1 MAEAHDLSLEEHLT
15 NISQMPVVGSRAM
28 NIHAI
33 NYLFDH
39 SNILPYGYDRS
50 TKSLI
55 VAVNR
60 DSNSYMELN
69 DLLTRVPE
77 FPQLI
82 TNEMRHDGVSEHN
95 VQILYLEKD
104 MMAQL
109 RDFIIQPLKIEEYFA
124 RKKQL
129 SNSEAGLYDE
139 GSEANKI
146 IDSII
151 TYAIKNRASDIHF
164 EAEGTKFR
172 ARVRVDGELRE
183 YPILIPEDK
192 YPAVISSIKVRSQMD
207 IAERRKPQDGRI
219 SVNPRILKEGKMSN
233 YDLRVSVTPTVNDSE
248 NAVLR
253 IAERGAFKTLDQLGF
268 SPGVY
273 EEVKTLCMEP
283 YGLILVTGPTGSG
296 KTTSLYGMLHQLNT
310 LDRKIITIEDPVE
323 IKMNGIEQ
331 LQIKE
336 SIGLDFIKYI
346 RTVLRRDPDTILI
359 GEIRD
364 DETAKAAIDASK
376 TGHLVFS
383 TLHTNTSSGTLLR
396 LMGMNIAYA
405 DLASNLQGILAQR
418 LIGTFS
424 DRIRLQLANG
434 DLPKNIVNIDG
445 GLELNKLIKE
455 DYFKRGELLF
465 KTDNNDETVYS
476 GRTTITELW
485 TITEDARDMISAGIM
500 QGEKYFSVAVN
511 NGMTPML
518 ISALSKVK
526 NGETSLD
533 KIIREVGVKS
543 FKSHKELI
551 KKLFSEH

>member
-1 MAEAHDLSLEEHLT
+1 MAESQDLSLEDHLK

-28 NIHAI
+28 NIHAV

-39 SNILPYGYDRS
+39 SHILPYGYDRS

-55 VAVNR
+55 VAVNK
-60 DSNSYMELN
+60 DSNSYIELN

-82 TNEMRHDGVSEHN
+82 TKDMRNDGASENN
-95 VQILYLEKD
+95 VQILYLDKD

-109 RDFIIQPLKIEEYFA
+109 RDFIIQPLKIDEYFT
-124 RKKQL
+124 RKKQI

-164 EAEGTKFR
+164 ESEGTKFR
-172 ARVRVDGELRE
+172 ARVRIDGELRE
-183 YPILIPEDK
+183 YPILIPEEK

-268 SPGVY
+268 SSAVY
-273 EEVKTLCMEP
+273 DEVKTLCMEP

-296 KTTSLYGMLHQLNT
+296 KTTSLYGMLHKLNT

-336 SIGLDFIKYI
+336 SIGLDFVKYM

-364 DETAKAAIDASK
+364 DATAKAAIDASK

-418 LIGTFS
+418 LVGTFS
-424 DRIRLQLANG
+424 DNVQKELKSGRLPAN
-434 DLPKNIVNIDG
+434 IINIDG
-445 GLELNKLIKE
+445 GLELNKLMKE
-455 DYFKRGELLF
+455 DYFKKGELLF
-465 KTDNNDETVYS
+465 KTDNDDESVYS

-485 TITEDARDMISAGIM
+485 TISEDARDMISSGIM

-543 FKSHKELI
+543 FKSHKEMI
-551 KKLFSEH
+551 KKLFSEP